1 MKTNAA
7 NRRRESSAEMLGL
20 CRKLDK
26 SVQEATSNLS
36 ALRQIL
42 KDASPKL
49 KEELLRHCEDLEN
62 ELYPAKAATRYLLE
76 RASVQLKNDPLKK
89 N

>member
-1 MKTNAA
+1 MKTNAT
-7 NRRRESSAEMLGL
+7 NRRENSAVMLGL

-26 SVQEATSNLS
+26 SVQQATTNLS

-49 KEELLRHCEDLEN
+49 KEELLRHCEDLES
-62 ELYPAKAATRYLLE
+62 ELYPAKAATRHLLE
-76 RASVQLKNDPLKK
+76 KASVQLKTIR
-89 N
+89 

>member
-7 NRRRESSAEMLGL
+7 NRRRESSTVMLGL

-26 SVQEATSNLS
+26 SVQQATSNLN

-42 KDASPKL
+42 KGASPRL
-49 KEELLRHCEDLEN
+49 QEELLRHCEDLES
-62 ELYPAKAATRYLLE
+62 ELYPAKAATRHLLE
-76 RASVQLKNDPLKK
+76 KARVQLKNDPSKR